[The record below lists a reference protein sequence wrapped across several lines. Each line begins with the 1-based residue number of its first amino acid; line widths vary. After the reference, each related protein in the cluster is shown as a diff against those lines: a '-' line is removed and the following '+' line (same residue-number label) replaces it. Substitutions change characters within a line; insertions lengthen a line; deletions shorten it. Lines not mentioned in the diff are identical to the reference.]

1 MSMMKSLPGY
11 APPIATNFCPSGVSM
26 PDVIPVA
33 SNWIERADPDTW
45 SPFKLTKVTGAEG
58 FDERKIALLPAGV
71 TSAL

>member
-1 MSMMKSLPGY
+1 
-11 APPIATNFCPSGVSM
+11 M